1 MERVDKDKIASIKRM
16 LVDKLMHEKAFWSYA
31 PSSVSSATIDD
42 DMLIAQTMRH
52 LDLDEIKLLF
62 KLFPYEK
69 VKSAWKR
76 LLVPEGDYLYTLNRF
91 FAWYF
96 FKAKR
101 PDAYLKTIQTRHMNL
116 LLASL

>member
-76 LLVPEGDYLYTLNRF
+76 LLVPEGDYLYTVSDTQLTLPTN
-91 FAWYF
+91 
-96 FKAKR
+96 
-101 PDAYLKTIQTRHMNL
+101 
-116 LLASL
+116 SLV